1 MDSQRVPRSG
11 WGSAQNLDARKPR
24 ESSGPGQLMI
34 VAEISQGSWACPLFP
49 TYLLSLPPNHHHP
62 GSTPS

>member
-1 MDSQRVPRSG
+1 
-11 WGSAQNLDARKPR
+11 
-24 ESSGPGQLMI
+24 MI

-49 TYLLSLPPNHHHP
+49 TYLLSLPPNYHHP